1 MARRMS
7 KIFYTA
13 LGVAYLVSM
22 PTSVAIAQ
30 AVADPMRPA
39 NAPRAVAGPARE
51 AAPTGARLTAVF
63 FNGQRRVAVVDGR
76 VVKEGD
82 QLRDGVVAE
91 IAADSVRI
99 ARGGQS
105 HTLKIPKSTVPVR
118 VRTTVENEP

>member
-1 MARRMS
+1 MKKHFHIA
-7 KIFYTA
+7 I
-13 LGVAYLVSM
+13 GVAYFTSM
-22 PTSVAIAQ
+22 PTSVAMAQ

-39 NAPRAVAGPARE
+39 NAPRAVADPVRASSPGGP
-51 AAPTGARLTAVF
+51 RLTAVF

-76 VVKEGD
+76 VVQEGD